1 MERLTLEEIN
11 NMPES
16 QMREYLRGMEIENQ
30 RKDRAE
36 QNAAEEEKRRKAEAE
51 KFTDDYFKNKFRAQG
66 LNI

>member
-1 MERLTLEEIN
+1 
-11 NMPES
+11 
-16 QMREYLRGMEIENQ
+16 MEIENQ